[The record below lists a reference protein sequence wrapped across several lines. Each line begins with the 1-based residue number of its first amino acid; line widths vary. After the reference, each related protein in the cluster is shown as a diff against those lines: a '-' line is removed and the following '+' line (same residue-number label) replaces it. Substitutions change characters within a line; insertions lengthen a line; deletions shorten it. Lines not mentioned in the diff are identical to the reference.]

1 MILAAAFV
9 LVNFEDNALGAASDD
24 SGNCG
29 DAVTYVFTGS
39 TDALVISGSGAMK
52 DYEHEGNAPWYNY
65 MEDITSVTIES
76 GVTTIG
82 SNAFLGCTSL
92 TSVTIPSSVMT
103 IGDYAFSYCTSL
115 TEFLVSSGNPN
126 FSSGDGVLYDKDKT
140 TLIAYPVG
148 KTESSFEIPS
158 SVTTIGGFAF
168 GGCTSLASVA
178 IPSSVTT
185 IGEGAFSDCTS
196 LASVAI
202 GDGVTTIGDYAF
214 DSITFKD
221 ENGNTIA
228 VTANNLK
235 GKEFIGTGAST
246 DLELKTGKMIVI
258 TFYTQGGI
266 PDGYVQHVDDSS
278 KTLLSFP
285 QPTME
290 GYSLSGWFTD
300 SEGGEE
306 VTDQTVFNYDSTIF
320 AHWTPEQYT
329 VTGNITKGSIDVT
342 SATYHE
348 ALEIEITANAGHSL
362 PESVTMTMGGASFTN
377 FTYSDGTVSI

>member
-1 MILAAAFV
+1 
-9 LVNFEDNALGAASDD
+9 
-24 SGNCG
+24 
-29 DAVTYVFTGS
+29 
-39 TDALVISGSGAMK
+39 
-52 DYEHEGNAPWYNY
+52 
-65 MEDITSVTIES
+65 
-76 GVTTIG
+76 
-82 SNAFLGCTSL
+82 
-92 TSVTIPSSVMT
+92 VMT

-185 IGEGAFSDCTS
+185 IGEGAFSDCTSLASVAIGDGVTTIGNNAFSYCTSLASVAIPSSVTSIGGFAFYECTSLASVAIPSSVTTIGDYAFSYCTS